1 MATPPHIGKC
11 RDLLGRL
18 RSHGIEASRRTGAA
32 SQTGEPDA
40 LLVADDG
47 RLWLVA
53 ILAGKTV
60 QPQLLD
66 DPAEPAP
73 ATLEATAVRLHQWRA
88 AHQAEGLTGKPGLL
102 VLAPALDRRELEAA
116 PPLFISGE
124 AVAVLPRQRVE
135 KRQQAAESILSQLGT
150 IHDEAAIAAWR
161 AAVTPEVKIDPVSA
175 RRPSR
180 ETPSP
185 TATVP
190 PLLLDFR
197 QERCARLDLEPDS
210 EAARTGA
217 NLQIRL
223 ITGVAGC
230 GKTLVL
236 VHRAALLATHF
247 PRASIL
253 IVTFN
258 RPLIADLQ
266 RRVKRLG
273 VSRNVHCH
281 GFHQWLERISAD
293 RREIIQSH
301 EIKRWCEQELASGA
315 YGHLGRLTP
324 EWMMTEVDWMFDHG
338 HVTEDYLTVERKGR
352 RTRLLENQRGDMLR
366 LACRFRE
373 HLREQR
379 VRHWQ
384 AWPLE
389 VEEQSAASPLAVRY
403 DHILID
409 EAQFFAP
416 VWLRLLRQSLK
427 PGGHFFLCAD
437 PTQGF
442 LRRRMSWS
450 EIGLDVRNRSHR
462 LERPYRSTRAILEF
476 ARDFYQRRLPDDDE
490 PLNLPSP
497 EWMERIEPGQPPH
510 VCTRWSSPDLQLA
523 QVIQELRHLRDSRQS
538 LENVLV
544 LVAGRVLSDR
554 RLVEQINRQLGPDTA
569 ALAKHA
575 GTTQASSS
583 VAHLMAATGLERS
596 IVFLLGA
603 DELIAEE
610 HHPGLSPD
618 ERAEKVQEH
627 TRQLYVGLTRA
638 MDRLIIYASHPAL
651 LEALGHTHCEAP
663 AQHAEQHSVSLKRE

>member
-1 MATPPHIGKC
+1 MATPTLIGKC
-11 RDLLGRL
+11 RDLIGRL
-18 RSHGIEASRRTGAA
+18 RSHGIEASRRTFAA

-53 ILAGKTV
+53 MWAGKTV

-66 DPAEPAP
+66 DPETPAL
-73 ATLEATAVRLHQWRA
+73 ATLEATAARLHAWRA
-88 AHQAEGLTGKPGLL
+88 DRQVQGLTGQPGLL
-102 VLAPALDRRELEAA
+102 VLAPALDRCELEVA
-116 PPLFISGE
+116 PPLLIDGE
-124 AVAVLPRQRVE
+124 VIAVLPRQRVE
-135 KRQQAAESILSQLGT
+135 KRSLAAESILSQLGS

-161 AAVTPEVKIDPVSA
+161 AAVTPEVKIDAAAS
-175 RRPSR
+175 RRPPRQAQS
-180 ETPSP
+180 PS
-185 TATVP
+185 ATVP

-197 QERCARLDLEPDS
+197 QERCARLDLEPDT
-210 EAARTGA
+210 EATRTSA

-273 VSRNVHCH
+273 ASRNVHCH
-281 GFHQWLERISAD
+281 GFHQWLGHVCPD
-293 RREIIQSH
+293 RREVMQTH
-301 EIKRWCEQELASGA
+301 EIKRWCEQELTSGA
-315 YGHLGRLTP
+315 YDHLGRFTP
-324 EWMMTEVDWMFDHG
+324 EWVMAEVDWMFDHG

-352 RTRLLENQRGDMLR
+352 RTPLTANQRGDMLR
-366 LACRFRE
+366 LAFRFRE
-373 HLREQR
+373 HLRAQR
-379 VRHWQ
+379 LKHWP

-389 VEEQSAASPLAVRY
+389 VDEQSVQSPLSARY

-416 VWLRLLRQSLK
+416 VWLRLLRQALK
-427 PGGHFFLCAD
+427 SGGHFFLCAD

-442 LRRRMSWS
+442 LRRRMSWNV
-450 EIGLDVRNRSHR
+450 IGLEVRNRSHR
-462 LERPYRSTRAILEF
+462 LERPYRSTRALLEF

-497 EWMERIEPGQPPH
+497 EWMERIEPGQPPQ

-523 QVIQELRHLRDSRQS
+523 QVIQELRHLRDSGQS
-538 LENVLV
+538 LENVLII
-544 LVAGRVLSDR
+544 VAGRVLSDR
-554 RLVEQINRQLGPDTA
+554 RLVEQLNRQLGPGTA

-575 GTTQASSS
+575 AATPESAN
-583 VAHLMAATGLERS
+583 VAHLMAAPGLERS

-651 LEALGHTHCEAP
+651 LDALGHARSEAQ
-663 AQHAEQHSVSLKRE
+663 ARHA